1 MWIPCQR
8 GEEVILIY
16 ICIASAVI
24 LAIIKALYDLDTEH
38 IKKQNKR
45 LKEENQRL
53 VDKHND
59 LVERFN
65 TLRVSNKEYV
75 DMIIERND
83 KIIEL
88 NDKVNTLKNGRYVTQ
103 LFENIKPKGAGKDAN

>member
-1 MWIPCQR
+1 ML
-8 GEEVILIY
+8 LI
-16 ICIASAVI
+16 IIASASVF
-24 LAIIKALYDLDTEH
+24 LAIMQCYFDHRTEH
-38 IKKQNKR
+38 IKKENKR
-45 LKEENQRL
+45 LKDENKRV

-65 TLRVSNKEYV
+65 TLRVNNKEYV

-88 NDKVNTLKNGRYVTQ
+88 NAELSKARTRKTVT
-103 LFENIKPKGAGKDAN
+103 NIYR

>member
-1 MWIPCQR
+1 
-8 GEEVILIY
+8 VTLIY
-16 ICIASAVI
+16 ICLASAVI
-24 LAIIKALYDLDTEH
+24 LAAIKALYDIDTEH

-65 TLRVSNKEYV
+65 TLRVNNKEYV

-88 NDKVNTLKNGRYVTQ
+88 NAELSKARTRKTVT
-103 LFENIKPKGAGKDAN
+103 NIYR